1 MQCQI
6 CKIFKLPFTG
16 FPTKICKSRESPT
29 GKDSSTNQYEI
40 KYENIIEF
48 SLADSPQW
56 KHQTETAP
64 NFNVSVILDA
74 REQSRWSWHD
84 DASEEH
90 RSKGKIVVRA
100 L

>member
-16 FPTKICKSRESPT
+16 FPTKICNSRESPT
-29 GKDSSTNQYEI
+29 GKDSSTNQYE
-40 KYENIIEF
+40 NIIKNSNRV
-48 SLADSPQW
+48 SLADSPEW

-74 REQSRWSWHD
+74 REQSRWSWHG

-90 RSKGKIVVRA
+90 RSKGKIVVPA